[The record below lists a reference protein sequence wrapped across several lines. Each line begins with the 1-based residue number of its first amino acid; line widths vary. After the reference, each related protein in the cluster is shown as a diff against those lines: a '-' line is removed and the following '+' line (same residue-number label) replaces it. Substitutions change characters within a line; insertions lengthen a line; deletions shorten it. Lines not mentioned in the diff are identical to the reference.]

1 MNWVA
6 WKMLTGDTTKYLGIV
21 FGVAFGSLLIAHQSS
36 IFVSIMRR
44 TVSQI
49 VDVPDAD
56 VWVMN
61 EHVESVDEL
70 RGLPETEVNVVRG
83 VPGVEW
89 AVGLYKGMVTARQR
103 NGLHRQV
110 ILIGLDDSTL
120 TGAPREMVLGNL
132 ADLRQ
137 PDAILIDK
145 AGYTYLFPDQPF
157 KLGAT
162 LEINDRR
169 AVIVGIC
176 KASAPFQTFPV
187 LFARYSVATQYA
199 PPERNVMPLVLVKA
213 KPQTDPVLLC
223 RDIEQRTGRLAL
235 TTSQF
240 AWKTVGYYIKSTGI
254 PVNFGITV
262 ALGFIVGTA
271 IAGQTFYLFTIENLK
286 QFGNLKAM
294 GVTNWRIIQMILLQ
308 ASIVG
313 LLGYGIGIGLSAGFF
328 ELTKDITHLAG
339 FQTPWQVALLTAVAV
354 AFIVVLSSLLSIRR
368 VLVLEPAVVFR

>member
-6 WKMLTGDTTKYLGIV
+6 WKMLTGDRTKYLGIV
-21 FGVAFGSLLIAHQSS
+21 FGVAFGSVLIAHQTS
-36 IFVSIMRR
+36 IFVSLMRR

-49 VDVPDAD
+49 IDVADAN

-61 EHVESVDEL
+61 ENVQSVDEL
-70 RGLPETEVNVVRG
+70 RAMPETEVSVVRG
-83 VPGVEW
+83 VAGVDW
-89 AVGLYKGMVTARQR
+89 AVALYKGMVTARQP
-103 NGLHRQV
+103 NGLHRQL
-110 ILIGLDDSTL
+110 ILMGLDDSSL

-132 ADLRQ
+132 SDLRQ
-137 PDAILIDK
+137 PDAVIIDK
-145 AGYTYLFPDQPF
+145 AGYSYLFPGQPYR
-157 KLGAT
+157 LGTT

-176 KASAPFQTFPV
+176 KASPPFQTFPV
-187 LFARYSVATQYA
+187 LFARYNVARQYA
-199 PPERNVMPLVLVKA
+199 PPERNVLSFVLVKTQ
-213 KPQTDPVLLC
+213 PGTDPVQVC
-223 RDIEQRTGRLAL
+223 QRIQERTGRLAL

-240 AWKTVGYYIKSTGI
+240 AWRTVGYYLRSTGI
-254 PVNFGITV
+254 PINFGITV

-308 ASIVG
+308 ATVVG
-313 LLGYGIGIGLSAGFF
+313 VLGFAIGIGLSAGFF
-328 ELTKDITHLAG
+328 ELTKDVTHLAG
-339 FQTPWQVALLTAVAV
+339 FQIPWQVALMTAVAV
-354 AFIVVLSSLLSIRR
+354 ALIVALASVLSIRR

>member
-21 FGVAFGSLLIAHQSS
+21 FGVAFGSLLIAHQTS
-36 IFVSIMRR
+36 IFVSLMRR

-49 VDVPDAD
+49 TDVADAD
-56 VWVMN
+56 IWVMN
-61 EHVESVDEL
+61 EHVASIDEL
-70 RGLPETEVNVVRG
+70 RPLPETTVNVVRG

-89 AVGLYKGMVTARQR
+89 AVGLYKGMVTAHQT
-103 NGLHRQV
+103 NGIHRQV
-110 ILIGLDDSTL
+110 ILMGLDDSSL
-120 TGAPREMVLGNL
+120 AGAPREMLLGKL
-132 ADLRQ
+132 SDLRQ
-137 PDAILIDK
+137 PDAVMIDK

-187 LFARYSVATQYA
+187 LFARYTLARQYA

-213 KPQTDPVLLC
+213 APRTDHQQLC
-223 RDIEQRTGRLAL
+223 QQIEQKTGRQAL

-254 PVNFGITV
+254 PINFGITV
-262 ALGFIVGTA
+262 LLGFIVGTA

-294 GVTNWRIIQMILLQ
+294 GVTNGRIIQMILLQ

-313 LLGYGIGIGLSAGFF
+313 VLGYGIGIGLSAGFF
-328 ELTKDITHLAG
+328 ELTKDVTHLAG
-339 FQTPWQVALLTAVAV
+339 FQTPWQVALMTAAAV
-354 AFIVVLSSLLSIRR
+354 TVIVILASILSIRR